1 MDDGRTT
8 MLTRAIRRRCPL
20 CGFKPVFDGW
30 FALKPRCPQCN
41 FSYEREE
48 GYWVGALIANIAVA
62 EGLFAMLLVGGIAL
76 TYPDTPWTTLMIAG
90 AIVMV
95 ALPILFYPLSKML
108 WLWLDLS
115 FIHPIDADD
124 LRANDRLEQL

>member
-1 MDDGRTT
+1 MSDGRKT
-8 MLTRAIRRRCPL
+8 MFSRAVRRRCPV
-20 CGFKPVFDGW
+20 CGAGNIFSGW
-30 FALKPRCPQCN
+30 FTLKPRCPECN

-48 GYWVGALIANIAVA
+48 GYWVGAMIANIAAA
-62 EGLFAMLLVGGIAL
+62 EGLFGLLFVGGVVI
-76 TYPDTPWTTLMIAG
+76 TYPDVPWTGLTIAG

-95 ALPILFYPLSKML
+95 GLPILFYPLSKTL

-124 LRANDRLEQL
+124 LAANDRR

>member
-1 MDDGRTT
+1 
-8 MLTRAIRRRCPL
+8 MLTRALRRRCPV

-30 FALKPRCPQCN
+30 FALKPRCPGCN
-41 FSYEREE
+41 FSFEREE
-48 GYWVGALIANIAVA
+48 GYWVGALIANIAAA
-62 EGLFAMLLVGGIAL
+62 EGFFALLLVVGIMT
-76 TYPDTPWTTLMIAG
+76 TYPETPWTALMFGG
-90 AIVMV
+90 AFVMV

-124 LRANDRLEQL
+124 LRANDPS

>member
-1 MDDGRTT
+1 
-8 MLTRAIRRRCPL
+8 MLTRALRRRCPL

-30 FALKPRCPQCN
+30 FALKPRCPDCN

-48 GYWVGALIANIAVA
+48 GYWVGALIANIAAA
-62 EGLFAMLLVGGIAL
+62 EGFFALLLVGGIVL
-76 TYPDTPWTTLMIAG
+76 TYPETPWTALMFGG
-90 AIVMV
+90 AFVMV
-95 ALPILFYPLSKML
+95 VLPIIFYPLSKML

-124 LRANDRLEQL
+124 LRANDTRPRP

>member
-1 MDDGRTT
+1 
-8 MLTRAIRRRCPL
+8 MLTRAVRRRCPL

-30 FALKPRCPQCN
+30 FALKARCPSCN
-41 FSYEREE
+41 FSFEREE

-62 EGLFAMLLVGGIAL
+62 EGLFGLLLVLGIAL
-76 TYPDTPWTTLMIAG
+76 TYPDTPWTALTVAG
-90 AIVMV
+90 VFVMV
-95 ALPILFYPLSKML
+95 GLPIIFYPLSKML

-124 LRANDRLEQL
+124 LRAKDS

>member
-1 MDDGRTT
+1 MDGRTT
-8 MLTRAIRRRCPL
+8 MLTRALRRRCPV

-30 FALKPRCPQCN
+30 FALKPRCPGCN
-41 FSYEREE
+41 FSFERED
-48 GYWVGALIANIAVA
+48 GYWVGALIANIAAA
-62 EGLFAMLLVGGIAL
+62 EGFFALLLVVGIAT
-76 TYPDTPWTTLMIAG
+76 TYPDTPWTALMFGG
-90 AIVMV
+90 AFVMV

-124 LRANDRLEQL
+124 LRANDPT